1 VVIDRLKVPNLMRR
15 GHLMGSYNILHATTT
30 CPRTGE
36 VGPVEIEF
44 TFGRLDFRDHHVG
57 DTIDWGVEGRGNPR
71 QRPGGGNFE
80 GEGYVECPV
89 CHKDY
94 WVGITV
100 RADVITDVR
109 VDTSRPGHIP

>member
-1 VVIDRLKVPNLMRR
+1 
-15 GHLMGSYNILHATTT
+15 MGSYNILHATTT

-36 VGPVEIEF
+36 TGPVGIEF
-44 TFGRLDFRDHHVG
+44 TFGLLDFRDYRVG
-57 DTIDWGVEGRGNPR
+57 DTIDWGVKGLRGPR

-109 VDTSRPGHIP
+109 VDTSRPGRVP